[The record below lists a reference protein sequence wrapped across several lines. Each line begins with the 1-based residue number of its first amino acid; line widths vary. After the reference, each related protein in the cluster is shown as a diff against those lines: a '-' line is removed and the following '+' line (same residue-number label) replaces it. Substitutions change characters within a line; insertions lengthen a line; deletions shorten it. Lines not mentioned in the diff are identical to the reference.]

1 MKKNQREV
9 ILISFLNEKQKYKK
23 LAEYIVQLIQ
33 NDPSS
38 PKESLHTILYRKTP
52 RRIEFRGNT
61 GQNASAV
68 THPKSANGI

>member
-1 MKKNQREV
+1 MEKNQREV
-9 ILISFLNEKQKYKK
+9 ILISFFNEKQKYKK

-61 GQNASAV
+61 GKNASAV
-68 THPKSANGI
+68 THQKAAAGI